1 MKRLSLDDF
10 MKLRKLVY
18 RGARPLE
25 FTMWKTA
32 FENGSAEDFLS
43 VISAY
48 QNEDGGFGHNMEAN
62 IWNPNSSPEITSY
75 ALGQLERVGYRF
87 QDRNHPIVKG
97 ILKYLS
103 SGKYLTETGW
113 ICGIPSNNEYSHAPW
128 YGYDPQNETIR
139 ILDSLMDFIFKY
151 ADSGSTLYR
160 KALDLDEI
168 RKTQRQDAAPDF
180 SNFNPSKY
188 EPWKESPLSFVRSP
202 DSEHYHKYRE
212 LVDIELDAMVDRLH
226 HTNEL
231 PVSYHKD
238 FAEWEDREQIIGN
251 YYWASSDFISEI
263 QYLEKF
269 GRLDFQLPIQS

>member
-1 MKRLSLDDF
+1 
-10 MKLRKLVY
+10 MKLRKMVF

-32 FENGSAEDFLS
+32 FENGNPEDFLS

-75 ALGQLERVGYRF
+75 ALDQLERVGYCF
-87 QDRNHPIVKG
+87 QNPNHPIVKG

-103 SGKYLTETGW
+103 SGEYLTPTGW

-128 YGYDPQNETIR
+128 YGHDPKNQTVR
-139 ILDSLMDFIFKY
+139 ILGNLIDFIFKY
-151 ADSGSTLYR
+151 ADSGGALYH
-160 KALDLDEI
+160 KALALDEI
-168 RKTQRQDAAPDF
+168 RKTQRRNADPDF
-180 SNFNPSKY
+180 SNFDPSKY
-188 EPWKESPLSFVRSP
+188 EPWRESPLSFVRSP
-202 DSEHYHKYRE
+202 DSERYPEYKE
-212 LVDIELDAMVDRLH
+212 LVDIELDAMVERLRL
-226 HTNEL
+226 TDEL
-231 PVSYHKD
+231 PVAYLKEA
-238 FAEWEDREQIIGN
+238 AEWEDREQIIGN

-269 GRLDFQLPIQS
+269 GRLDFQLPVPSEST